1 MFTLLV
7 LAYNEEKYIE
17 ETIKDYVNDFEKI
30 VVINDAS
37 KDSTLTILESLK
49 SSYKNIEIINN
60 LKNLGAGKSLEKAIQ
75 QIAFE
80 ETKYLIKIDGDNQF
94 KSDDIIRLKEI
105 AEKNNYDFIKCDR
118 FWDGGIE
125 GEIPMIRYLGNSFAS
140 LLLKIST
147 SNWYLNDP
155 LNGLFLISTKHLQ
168 EFKIPKLFK
177 RYGYPFYISTYFSN
191 LSIEKNL
198 KYCQI
203 KNTIS
208 YRNESSN
215 LKATTMFFKLVIFTI
230 YTLIKKIKQKMKY
243 SSLQLTSLLDIFGF
257 ISFFGF
263 VYSVIKLISIRYFST
278 VASQAN
284 WFNVSFVFLVLF
296 ISIFFISQKIE
307 HRFKQSFFYEVS

>member
-37 KDSTLTILESLK
+37 KDSTLTILENLK

-140 LLLKIST
+140 LLLKISP

-215 LKATTMFFKLVIFTI
+215 LKSTTMFFKLFLFTI
-230 YTLIKKIKQKMKY
+230 YTLIKKLSK
-243 SSLQLTSLLDIFGF
+243 
-257 ISFFGF
+257 
-263 VYSVIKLISIRYFST
+263 R
-278 VASQAN
+278 
-284 WFNVSFVFLVLF
+284 
-296 ISIFFISQKIE
+296 
-307 HRFKQSFFYEVS
+307 

>member
-1 MFTLLV
+1 VFTLLV

-37 KDSTLTILESLK
+37 KDSTLTILENLK

-80 ETKYLIKIDGDNQF
+80 ETKYLIMIDGDNQF

-215 LKATTMFFKLVIFTI
+215 LKATTMFFKLVLFTI

-296 ISIFFISQKIE
+296 VSIFFISQKIE

>member
-1 MFTLLV
+1 
-7 LAYNEEKYIE
+7 
-17 ETIKDYVNDFEKI
+17 
-30 VVINDAS
+30 
-37 KDSTLTILESLK
+37 
-49 SSYKNIEIINN
+49 
-60 LKNLGAGKSLEKAIQ
+60 
-75 QIAFE
+75 
-80 ETKYLIKIDGDNQF
+80 
-94 KSDDIIRLKEI
+94 
-105 AEKNNYDFIKCDR
+105 
-118 FWDGGIE
+118 
-125 GEIPMIRYLGNSFAS
+125 MIRYLGNSFAS

-155 LNGLFLISTKHLQ
+155 LNGLFLISTNIYKNLKFQ
-168 EFKIPKLFK
+168 NYLKDTVIRF
-177 RYGYPFYISTYFSN
+177 ISQHIFQIYQ
-191 LSIEKNL
+191 LKKNL

-215 LKATTMFFKLVIFTI
+215 LKATTMFFKLVLFTI

-296 ISIFFISQKIE
+296 VSIFFISQKLNIDLN
-307 HRFKQSFFYEVS
+307 SLFFL

>member
-1 MFTLLV
+1 MSLTIIVPF
-7 LAYNEEKYIE
+7 YNEEKYIE

-37 KDSTLTILESLK
+37 KDSTLTILENLK

-215 LKATTMFFKLVIFTI
+215 LKATTMFFKLVLFTI

-296 ISIFFISQKIE
+296 VSIFFISQKIE
-307 HRFKQSFFYEVS
+307 HRFKQSFFY

>member
-37 KDSTLTILESLK
+37 KDSTLTILENLK

-215 LKATTMFFKLVIFTI
+215 LKATTMFFKLVLFTI

-296 ISIFFISQKIE
+296 VSIFFISQKIE
-307 HRFKQSFFYEVS
+307 HRFKQSFFYEIN